1 MNNITYSLGGIVI
14 IDRAE
19 KEFGLF
25 SKIFDGIGGN
35 MKNFIPLVEVHV
47 NNRLTHSVAT
57 H

>member
-25 SKIFDGIGGN
+25 SKIFDGIGRN
-35 MKNFIPLVEVHV
+35 MKK
-47 NNRLTHSVAT
+47 RKDTM
-57 H
+57 